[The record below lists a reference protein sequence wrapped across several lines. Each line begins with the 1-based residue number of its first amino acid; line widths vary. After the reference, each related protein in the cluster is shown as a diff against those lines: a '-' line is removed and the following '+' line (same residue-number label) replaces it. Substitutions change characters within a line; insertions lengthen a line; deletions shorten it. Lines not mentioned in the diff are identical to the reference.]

1 MSVCKIIEG
10 ICVGCG
16 RTKDEICMW
25 MQMDDEERLS
35 IMRRLGYGK
44 RRKNLNQSHSTK
56 TIYKIC
62 FI

>member
-1 MSVCKIIEG
+1 MSVCKIVEG

-25 MQMDDEERLS
+25 MKMDDDERLS

-44 RRKNLNQSHSTK
+44 RRQKPKLKS
-56 TIYKIC
+56 
-62 FI
+62 

>member
-1 MSVCKIIEG
+1 MYVTPCMSICKIVEG

-25 MQMDDEERLS
+25 MQMDDDERLS

-44 RRKNLNQSHSTK
+44 RRQKPKSKS
-56 TIYKIC
+56 
-62 FI
+62 

>member
-1 MSVCKIIEG
+1 MYITPCMSVCKIIEG

-25 MQMDDEERLS
+25 MQMDDEERIS

-44 RRKNLNQSHSTK
+44 RRQKSKSK
-56 TIYKIC
+56 S
-62 FI
+62 

>member
-1 MSVCKIIEG
+1 MYITPCMSICKIVEG

-25 MQMDDEERLS
+25 MQMDDEERIS

-44 RRKNLNQSHSTK
+44 RRQKSKSK
-56 TIYKIC
+56 S
-62 FI
+62 

>member
-1 MSVCKIIEG
+1 MYVTPCMSICKIIEG

-35 IMRRLGYGK
+35 IMRRLSYGK
-44 RRKNLNQSHSTK
+44 RRQKPKSKS
-56 TIYKIC
+56 
-62 FI
+62 